1 MSSRPAQ
8 SAAGPRETG
17 PVFGQPGF
25 DDHEQV
31 MFVRDRAAGLRGI
44 IAVHDTTPGPA
55 LGGCR
60 ILPYA
65 DEAEALADV
74 LRLSRGM
81 TVKGAMAGLPFGGGK
96 MVVIA
101 DPARDKTPA
110 LLHAVG
116 RAIDR
121 LGGRYIT
128 GEDVGTKAADMAE
141 IGTCTR
147 HVFGLPQ
154 DRQGSG
160 DPSPSTALGCFE
172 GIRACLAWQNGS
184 AMLSGGSHS
193 LDGVIVAIQ
202 GLGNVGMA
210 LAALLADAGA
220 SLVVADTDPGRVQEA
235 VERFG
240 AGVADP
246 GAVHAVEADVF
257 APCALGDAIV
267 TRTLPEI
274 RARIVAGA
282 ANNQLA
288 SPEIARALRRA
299 GVLYAPDFVI
309 NAGGMIQLAGEY
321 AGFDAA
327 ELRRRIRAIGDTLRE
342 VFEEAETSGLS
353 TEAAA
358 NRMAAARLR
367 QARTASLRGGGA

>member
-8 SAAGPRETG
+8 PAANPRETG

-31 MFVRDRAAGLRGI
+31 VFVRDRSAGLLGI
-44 IAVHDTTPGPA
+44 VAVHDTTLGPA

-60 ILPYA
+60 ILPYP

-81 TVKGAMAGLPFGGGK
+81 TAKGAMADLPFGGGK

-101 DPARDKTPA
+101 DPARDKTPV

-116 RAIDR
+116 RAVDR

-128 GEDVGTKAADMAE
+128 GEDVGTNAGDMAA
-141 IGTCTR
+141 IGTRTR
-147 HVFGLPQ
+147 HVLGLPE
-154 DRQGSG
+154 DRRGSG

-172 GIRACLAWQNGS
+172 GIRACLAWRNGS
-184 AMLSGGSHS
+184 RIVAGGGRPFAG
-193 LDGVIVAIQ
+193 DRVAIQ
-202 GLGNVGMA
+202 GLGNVGMR
-210 LAALLADAGA
+210 LAALLAEAGA
-220 SLVVADTDPGRVQEA
+220 ALTVGDIDPARVAEA
-235 VERFG
+235 VARFG
-240 AGVADP
+240 AGVVDP
-246 GAVHAVEADVF
+246 DAIHAVDADVF
-257 APCALGDAIV
+257 APCALGDAID
-267 TRTLPEI
+267 TWTLPEI

-288 SPEIARALRRA
+288 SPEMSGALRRA
-299 GVLYAPDFVI
+299 GVLYAPDYVI
-309 NAGGMIQLAGEY
+309 NAGGMIQLAGEH

-342 VFEEAETSGLS
+342 VFEEAEASGLS

-358 NRMAAARLR
+358 DRMAAARLR